1 VVKINEYIESGIL
14 EAYVL
19 GSASEAEA
27 KELLYLKAKHPQ
39 IQGALEHLEVDM
51 ERIAQLMAIS
61 PPPGMWPKIED
72 SINELVKT
80 PRGEAL
86 TVKMPPKG
94 SGKSRKSQDFI
105 EVDGSSSHMRVH
117 KIWRWI
123 LIGLFVLGKIF
134 LGFALYFFLQNR
146 QQEEQIRELKLEII
160 KQQTH

>member
-1 VVKINEYIESGIL
+1 MKINEYIESGIL

-39 IQGALEHLEVDM
+39 IQDALEHLEIDM
-51 ERIAQLMAIS
+51 ERLAQLMAIN
-61 PPPGMWPKIED
+61 PPPGVWSKIED
-72 SINELVKT
+72 GINELVKR
-80 PRGEAL
+80 PRAEAL
-86 TVKMPPKG
+86 TVKMPPQG
-94 SGKSRKSQDFI
+94 SKKSRKGHDFI

-123 LIGLFVLGKIF
+123 LIGIFLLGKVF

-146 QQEEQIRELKLEII
+146 QQEEQIKELKIEII
-160 KQQTH
+160 KQRTH